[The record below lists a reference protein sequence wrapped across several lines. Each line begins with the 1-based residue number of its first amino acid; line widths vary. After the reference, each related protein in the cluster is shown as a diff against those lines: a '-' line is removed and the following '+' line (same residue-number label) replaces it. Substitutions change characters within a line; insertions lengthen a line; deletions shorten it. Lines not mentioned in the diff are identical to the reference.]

1 MAASHRIS
9 SYTNRSSSP
18 SRPESRDEN
27 KNIWSSMLD
36 GVSSGKRLPEKSLL
50 VLGGTPDTQKEFLE
64 SLTMDEGG
72 RRRPP
77 DRGRRPP
84 IANQFAL
91 GYTYQDVL
99 DADQD
104 DILARLSLYLLTD
117 PSPSFTPLLK
127 PLLTPRTLPNMLI
140 VILLDWSQPWLWVR
154 QLREWIRVLRS
165 LMISLDDDCKDV
177 MEENIVSWQER
188 GRKNN
193 LDGTPGTGADGDVS
207 IPVGPGEWDEPLG
220 IPLCVVC
227 QNADKIEL
235 LERERGWK
243 EEEFDFV
250 LQYMRTILL
259 KHGASLIYTMPA
271 APGSLQ
277 TLVHSSLS
285 IKSMLQKNQLK
296 HNVIDRD
303 RVLVP
308 PNWDSWGKI
317 RVLRDGF
324 DAEGV
329 SQAWSVD
336 IQAPQP
342 RQQSL
347 NGETNGEEANG
358 VIATQNGASQ
368 EPEEE
373 SPAVSIY
380 EETIR
385 DPTRDSLLAQGLSVN
400 TLNGANGIEI
410 DSQDNQAFLTSQ
422 LEVLDKLRAEDEKAK
437 TASSK
442 EKKPGAF
449 ITHGTGD
456 SSVGGTNNAGSG
468 VVEEHIGPVQFN
480 MGGIQV
486 DADDMLK
493 RLKDRE
499 ANREEPNSDGGVS
512 SPVDDGKTENE
523 RLANFFAGLMKK
535 TSSPRS

>member
-9 SYTNRSSSP
+9 SYSNRSSSP
-18 SRPESRDEN
+18 GRPRSQDEN

-64 SLTMDEGG
+64 SLTMDENG

-165 LMISLDDDCKDV
+165 LMVSLDDDCKDV

-227 QNADKIEL
+227 QNADKIEA

-285 IKSMLQKNQLK
+285 IKSMLQKNSLK

-329 SQAWSVD
+329 SQAWAVD

-342 RQQSL
+342 REPSL
-347 NGETNGEEANG
+347 NGEANGEE
-358 VIATQNGASQ
+358 VIQNGISH

-385 DPTRDSLLAQGLSVN
+385 DPTRDSLLAQGLPVN
-400 TLNGANGIEI
+400 TINGANGIETE
-410 DSQDNQAFLTSQ
+410 SQDNQVFLGSQ
-422 LEVLDKLRAEDEKAK
+422 LEVLDKLRAEDEKVKNA
-437 TASSK
+437 ANK
-442 EKKPGAF
+442 EKNKAGAF

-456 SSVGGTNNAGSG
+456 SSVSGTNNAGSG

-499 ANREEPNSDGGVS
+499 AHREEDSNSGVT